1 MICLLCRSPGVEM
14 VDLKYCHCVLPFIPC
29 RAAETI
35 DQMLEKL
42 LEYVDNVIVSQGG
55 GCFKFSYTDVSLPF
69 SFPPSLPASL
79 LLPFSFPLFLFPSS
93 LLPSPP
99 TPSPSPSHPPTLLRP
114 KAGKIPPNST
124 VGRLLMETIS
134 RVPKFDGP
142 KFDAMLNS
150 TMQASAKV
158 AV

>member
-1 MICLLCRSPGVEM
+1 M
-14 VDLKYCHCVLPFIPC
+14 VDLKYCRCVLPFFPC

-42 LEYVDNVIVSQGG
+42 LEYVDNVI
-55 GCFKFSYTDVSLPF
+55 
-69 SFPPSLPASL
+69 
-79 LLPFSFPLFLFPSS
+79 
-93 LLPSPP
+93 
-99 TPSPSPSHPPTLLRP
+99 
-114 KAGKIPPNST
+114 AGKIPPNST

-150 TMQASAKV
+150 TMQDLLMVVYLANLTKTQLTLGESLQHIPS
-158 AV
+158 